1 MRYFKWGV
9 ARLILEPDVCPDIV
23 PMWIEG
29 NSAIMHE
36 AREAPRWVPRVGKR
50 CGVWFGGNV
59 GVREGEGGKEGEG
72 NVFRELRERWR
83 GLVER
88 NRGADEGRGDRERE
102 REVGILDD
110 ELRYGKEAVELRIE
124 CTRRVR
130 QEVLKVRRMS
140 GLPHEDQKEGL
151 VETWR
156 EEGPKEKGRMKDGS
170 LVGDM

>member
-29 NSAIMHE
+29 NKEIMHE
-36 AREAPRWVPRVGKR
+36 AREAPRWVPRVGKG
-50 CGVWFGGNV
+50 CAVWFGGNV
-59 GVREGEGGKEGEG
+59 GGREEG
-72 NVFRELRERWR
+72 NVFHEMRERWR

-88 NRGADEGRGDRERE
+88 NRKGAASEGPREMG
-102 REVGILDD
+102 VLDD
-110 ELRYGKEAVELRIE
+110 ELRYGKEAVDLRIE

-130 QEVLKVRRMS
+130 QEVLKIRRLS
-140 GLPHEDQKEGL
+140 GLPDEDPKQGL

>member
-36 AREAPRWVPRVGKR
+36 ARGAPRWVPRVGRR

-59 GVREGEGGKEGEG
+59 GGEGI
-72 NVFRELRERWR
+72 VFQELRERWR

-88 NRGADEGRGDRERE
+88 RGGEERE
-102 REVGILDD
+102 MGVLDE
-110 ELRYGKEAVELRIE
+110 ELRFGKEAVDLRIE

-130 QEVLKVRRMS
+130 QEVLKIRRMS
-140 GLPHEDQKEGL
+140 GLADEDPKEGL

-170 LVGDM
+170 LLGDM

>member
-36 AREAPRWVPRVGKR
+36 ARGAPRWVPRVGKR

-59 GVREGEGGKEGEG
+59 GGEGAG
-72 NVFRELRERWR
+72 NGFGELRERWR
-83 GLVER
+83 GLVGGREM
-88 NRGADEGRGDRERE
+88 GVLDE
-102 REVGILDD
+102 
-110 ELRYGKEAVELRIE
+110 ELRCGKEAVELRIE

-130 QEVLKVRRMS
+130 QEVLKIRRMS
-140 GLPHEDQKEGL
+140 GLPDEDPKEGL

-156 EEGPKEKGRMKDGS
+156 EEGMNEKGTMEDGS

>member
-1 MRYFKWGV
+1 M
-9 ARLILEPDVCPDIV
+9 
-23 PMWIEG
+23 
-29 NSAIMHE
+29 
-36 AREAPRWVPRVGKR
+36 
-50 CGVWFGGNV
+50 

-88 NRGADEGRGDRERE
+88 NRGAEEGRGDRERE
-102 REVGILDD
+102 REMGILVD

-140 GLPHEDQKEGL
+140 GLPDEDQKEGL